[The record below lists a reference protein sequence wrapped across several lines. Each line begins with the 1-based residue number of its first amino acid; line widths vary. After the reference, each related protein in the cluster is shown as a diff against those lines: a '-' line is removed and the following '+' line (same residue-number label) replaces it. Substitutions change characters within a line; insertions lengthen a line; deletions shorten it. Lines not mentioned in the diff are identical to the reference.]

1 MTRRTSARTSGRHDV
16 VFVTIVVAILLS
28 FGLLYYLIPL
38 EVLLV
43 CGIVGVL
50 GGVVSLVPALLA
62 RSHRSSRLVRIGPLA
77 IALAVVVPFC
87 FVLWYVYVRFDVVS
101 PTTAL
106 MVSALSLVFYYYALM
121 LPLAYLDVLSGETMP
136 PLTEPYPTVSVVI
149 PAYNE
154 EECIGASLEALER
167 IDYPQD
173 RWEVVVVDDGST
185 DRTAAIATEH
195 AGPGVRVFTKQ
206 NEGKHS
212 ALNYGVERAT
222 GEVIVTVDADSL
234 LAADTLHQVAA
245 TFQARPD
252 VDAVAGVLTVANRG
266 RFITE
271 LQELEYVIGIYLFRR
286 AYNFVEAVTLVPG
299 ALGAYRR
306 SALERVGGFDG
317 DTLTEDFDA
326 TVKLLKLGAAT
337 RTVDAVCLTEAPE
350 TWHDLYKQ
358 RLRWDRGHAMTLS
371 KHADVFRSPR
381 FGFLYAIAFPI
392 VLLSMT
398 VVPIAGMVILVSIF
412 VELAFGSIQRVA
424 AFAAFFMLL
433 QGLVSVLALRLGD
446 NDPTLAVY
454 APLFVIGYRQFLDI
468 VRIKSVLDIVL
479 HRNVRWTRPARA
491 GTLHE
496 ALPTESDRR
505 RVAVDS
511 ASDGRE
517 ADSPRETP
525 GVRPPVTPEASSLAT
540 DDSNA

>member
-1 MTRRTSARTSGRHDV
+1 MTPWTSNRAPGRHDL
-16 VFVTIVVAILLS
+16 VFVTIVVALFAS

-38 EVLLV
+38 EVLLA
-43 CGIVGVL
+43 CAAIGVL
-50 GGVVSLVPALLA
+50 GGVVSLVPAFLA
-62 RSHRSSRLVRIGPLA
+62 RSRRSSPLVRVGPLA
-77 IALAVVVPFC
+77 IALAVVVPFG
-87 FVLWYVYVRFDVVS
+87 FVLWYVYVRLDVVS

-121 LPLAYLDVLSGETMP
+121 FPLAYLDVLRGEDMP
-136 PLTEPYPTVSVVI
+136 SLTEPYPTVSVVI

-167 IDYPQD
+167 IDYPRD

-185 DRTAAIATEH
+185 DRTSAIAAEYTR
-195 AGPGVRVFTKQ
+195 PGIRLFIKQ
-206 NEGKHS
+206 NGGKHS

-234 LAADTLHQVAA
+234 LAADTLREVAA

-271 LQELEYVIGIYLFRR
+271 LQELEYVIGIHLFRR

-306 SALERVGGFDG
+306 KALERVGGFDG

-358 RLRWDRGHAMTLS
+358 RLRWDRGHAMTLL

-381 FGFLYAIAFPI
+381 FGFLYAIAFPV

-398 VVPIAGMVILVSIF
+398 LVPIAGMVILASIF
-412 VELAFGSIQRVA
+412 VELAFGSIQRVV
-424 AFAAFFMLL
+424 AFATFFMLL
-433 QGLVSVLALRLGD
+433 QGLVSVLALRLGGA
-446 NDPTLAVY
+446 DPKLALY

-479 HRNVRWTRPARA
+479 NRNVRWTRPARA

-496 ALPTESDRR
+496 ALPTGSDSR

-511 ASDGRE
+511 ASNEQGAENARE
-517 ADSPRETP
+517 APKPRTSA
-525 GVRPPVTPEASSLAT
+525 VSDASSVVT
-540 DDSNA
+540 DDSSV